1 MKKIEATIKSD
12 KLKPVLSTLNVAG
25 FNKLT
30 YFEVKGLNQ
39 NQGVKKMWR
48 GQEYREIVGTFIQIM
63 LIVQNT
69 DAFNAINI
77 IKTISHDENSNT
89 IICVTE
95 IDELIESISNKNKV
109 ELLVSKHEEV
119 I

>member
-1 MKKIEATIKSD
+1 MKKIEATIKPD
-12 KLKPVLSTLNVAG
+12 KLKPVLNTLITAG

-48 GQEYREIVGTFIQIM
+48 GQEYREIYGNFIQIM
-63 LIVQNT
+63 LIVPNK

-77 IKTISHDENSNT
+77 IKTISHNENSNT

-95 IDELIESISNKNKV
+95 IDEIIENISNKKKV
-109 ELLVSKHEEV
+109 ELFVSKHEEV